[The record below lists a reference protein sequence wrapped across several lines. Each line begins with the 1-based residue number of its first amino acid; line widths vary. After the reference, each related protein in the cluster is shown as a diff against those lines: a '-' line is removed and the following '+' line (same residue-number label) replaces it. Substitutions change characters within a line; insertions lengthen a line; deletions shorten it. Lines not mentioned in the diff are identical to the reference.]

1 MAQGIKLGI
10 IALENSGKTTI
21 ISQLEGALVAS
32 TDNKAFAGKVPHFRY
47 STYGGLDELLNTF
60 NSKIEAYVEKFGHT
74 PRTLVID
81 SVTHLA
87 NNMERYWNEKATGFA
102 VWGGLGKDIL
112 AFNAYLE
119 EVIIP
124 EGINVVFTAHCQ
136 FDKDTS
142 KYTITAPGNFGKN
155 GSWNSVTDNSLFIEV
170 KGTKRIVHHTN
181 GKFPCRSNLPGIP
194 ESQDMSEYNINDHIS
209 ALEANVSESEE
220 WSI

>member
-1 MAQGIKLGI
+1 MPGIKLGI

-47 STYGGLDELLNTF
+47 STYGGIDDLLNTF
-60 NSKIEAYVEKFGHT
+60 NSKIEAYVEKFGHV

-142 KYTITAPGNFGKN
+142 KYTIAAPGAFGKN
-155 GSWNSVTDNSLFIEV
+155 GSWMSVTDEAVFLEI
-170 KGTKRIVHHTN
+170 KGGKRVIHFTN
-181 GKFPCRSNLPGIP
+181 PKFPCRSLLEDSP
-194 ESQDMSEYNINDHIS
+194 ESMDVSEFTINTYIE
-209 ALEANVSESEE
+209 ALENNNKESED
-220 WSI
+220 WMI